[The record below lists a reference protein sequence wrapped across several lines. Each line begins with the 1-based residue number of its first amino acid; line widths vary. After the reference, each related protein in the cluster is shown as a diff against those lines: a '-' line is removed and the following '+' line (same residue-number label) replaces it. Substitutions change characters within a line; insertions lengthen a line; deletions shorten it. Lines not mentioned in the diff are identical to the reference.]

1 MAKDVTNLANR
12 QTSRVKWHEY
22 NGGEYFVTICTNNR
36 IHYFGEI
43 IDGTIKLT
51 EIGEYLKTQIENTET
66 HYPYANVLLWTI
78 MPNHIHMIV
87 NIDYKKIP
95 YDRSMRDVTPGTD
108 ATRTRHDTRTWHATR
123 TRHATS
129 LQTNDDNKNEKMRN
143 IANEQGWLS
152 VCIGGI
158 KSSLTRYAHEH
169 NIPFGWQKR
178 FHDHIIRN
186 QWEMNR
192 IAAYIINNPLIWFRD
207 RNNPH

>member
-108 ATRTRHDTRTWHATR
+108 ATHGRGTHGRGTPRPYKQTMITK
-123 TRHATS
+123 TKKCATS
-129 LQTNDDNKNEKMRN
+129 Q
-143 IANEQGWLS
+143 
-152 VCIGGI
+152 
-158 KSSLTRYAHEH
+158 
-169 NIPFGWQKR
+169 
-178 FHDHIIRN
+178 
-186 QWEMNR
+186 MNR
-192 IAAYIINNPLIWFRD
+192 GGCRFVLVA
-207 RNNPH
+207 